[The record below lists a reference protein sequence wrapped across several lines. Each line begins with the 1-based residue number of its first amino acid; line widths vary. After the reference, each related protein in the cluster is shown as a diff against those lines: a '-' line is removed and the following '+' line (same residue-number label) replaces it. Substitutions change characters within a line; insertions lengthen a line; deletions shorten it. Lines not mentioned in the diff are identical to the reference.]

1 MAAVSEPYVTR
12 NVPGL
17 RAGAG
22 RFVVG
27 VLGVLVARD
36 LKVFYTHKFYTHAFF
51 WIFFGIFGDFL
62 EYFAQKVSST
72 MDSGMYFLSKAP
84 PQIPQK
90 NPPAASAGLKGVCLK
105 LLCRYAYQMT
115 AHICT
120 LYTVYI
126 SSIHYLHHEYSTK
139 KNSLRKFLEQIP
151 VGDFLFKSQ
160 IDSKTY
166 R

>member
-1 MAAVSEPYVTR
+1 MVR
-12 NVPGL
+12 
-17 RAGAG
+17 
-22 RFVVG
+22 

-36 LKVFYTHKFYTHAFF
+36 LKLFYTNKIYTHAFF
-51 WIFFGIFGDFL
+51 LDFVGDFWGFFRIL
-62 EYFAQKVSST
+62 RAKSIFHNGLRNVFSEQS
-72 MDSGMYFLSKAP
+72 P
-84 PQIPQK
+84 PNPQK
-90 NPPAASAGLKGVCLK
+90 NQPAASAGLKGVCLK

-120 LYTVYI
+120 LYIVYI

>member
-1 MAAVSEPYVTR
+1 M
-12 NVPGL
+12 
-17 RAGAG
+17 
-22 RFVVG
+22 VG

-51 WIFFGIFGDFL
+51 LDFFWDFWGFFRILRAKSIFHNGLRNVFS
-62 EYFAQKVSST
+62 EQS
-72 MDSGMYFLSKAP
+72 P
-84 PQIPQK
+84 PNPPKK